1 MLRFALVLA
10 FYIRFAGLTRGENDF
25 VPPNSSCRGWILRSI
40 LFIPR
45 KRPSPVPPLNSATR
59 SPQPL
64 TAYGML
70 PLYIWRGAP
79 ELADLFANVDL
90 HAFDQ
95 GKLQICHVIRLL
107 PTAISLATF
116 VVCNHSWLAIS

>member
-1 MLRFALVLA
+1 
-10 FYIRFAGLTRGENDF
+10 
-25 VPPNSSCRGWILRSI
+25 
-40 LFIPR
+40 
-45 KRPSPVPPLNSATR
+45 
-59 SPQPL
+59 
-64 TAYGML
+64 ML

-90 HAFDQ
+90 RAFDQ

-116 VVCNHSWLAIS
+116 VVCNHSWVAIS